1 MITFKKVLIA
11 QGGHYTTV
19 CLLDYNYF
27 NSFYKMI
34 ATDWRKQQAL
44 ESDTKAIQE
53 IHLTGNLNWSRNA
66 GCEMINAN
74 TTISFTIEEAKETM
88 VDFSEGTVKV
98 LQFYL

>member
-34 ATDWRKQQAL
+34 ATD
-44 ESDTKAIQE
+44 
-53 IHLTGNLNWSRNA
+53 
-66 GCEMINAN
+66 
-74 TTISFTIEEAKETM
+74 
-88 VDFSEGTVKV
+88 
-98 LQFYL
+98 